1 MPDRPKHSHYNQDD
15 SANLHRQIGMMKA
28 DARHNIDQLRE
39 TPRVIFGSW
48 VVRVAIMA
56 AVLGVANYAF
66 GPFGWI
72 WWALLAYAILSL
84 GMNLALSGM
93 KNRQLDQIER
103 IYDQDDARH
112 PR

>member
-1 MPDRPKHSHYNQDD
+1 MPDRPKNSHYSPDD
-15 SANLHRQIGMMKA
+15 PADIDRQIGMMKA
-28 DARHNIDQLRE
+28 SARRNIDQLRE
-39 TPRVIFGSW
+39 TPRIVFGSW
-48 VVRVAIMA
+48 VVRVVIMA
-56 AVLGVANYAF
+56 AVLGLMNYAF

-84 GMNLALSGM
+84 AMNLALSGM

-103 IYDQDDARH
+103 IYDEDDVRH